1 MGNWPRC
8 APTGTGTA
16 WQFDNP
22 GLENTVARAHN
33 GGVTILGSRVLPR
46 SAALTLTLLWLG
58 AGSAVAGEPDAGR
71 KLYKWVDS
79 QGQPHYGD
87 HVPDEYANQEQHIF
101 NRQGIEVDR
110 VEAQKTPEQAAA
122 DAQRAQAAQDS
133 RNRDRNLLSTYA
145 SVEEIE
151 RLRDQ
156 RVGLLSDQIKVAAQF
171 LDILHGR
178 LDKLRSDAAHFR
190 PYSDNPTAPR
200 MPDAIAEDLARV
212 GSDIRT
218 QEDNLRQKRADQ
230 AQLQTQF
237 DADIARYRELRGI
250 R

>member
-1 MGNWPRC
+1 
-8 APTGTGTA
+8 
-16 WQFDNP
+16 
-22 GLENTVARAHN
+22 
-33 GGVTILGSRVLPR
+33 
-46 SAALTLTLLWLG
+46 
-58 AGSAVAGEPDAGR
+58 
-71 KLYKWVDS
+71 
-79 QGQPHYGD
+79 
-87 HVPDEYANQEQHIF
+87 
-101 NRQGIEVDR
+101 VDR
-110 VEAQKTPEQAAA
+110 IEAQKTPEQAAA
-122 DAQRAQAAQDS
+122 EAQRVQAALDA
-133 RNRDRNLLSTYA
+133 RNRDHNLVSTYA

-156 RVGLLSDQIKVAAQF
+156 RLGLLSDQIKVSIQF

-178 LDKLRSDAAHFR
+178 LEKLRGDASHFK
-190 PYSDNPTAPR
+190 PYSNNPNAPR
-200 MPDAIAEDLARV
+200 MPDAVAEDLARV

>member
-1 MGNWPRC
+1 LHNRI
-8 APTGTGTA
+8 AR
-16 WQFDNP
+16 
-22 GLENTVARAHN
+22 TVA
-33 GGVTILGSRVLPR
+33 VVL
-46 SAALTLTLLWLG
+46 LG
-58 AGSAVAGEPDAGR
+58 AACVHAADTGGDR

-79 QGQPHYGD
+79 AGQVHYGD

-110 VEAQKTPEQAAA
+110 IEAQKTPEQAAA
-122 DAQRAQAAQDS
+122 EAQRVQAALDS
-133 RNRDRNLLSTYA
+133 RNRDHNLLSTYA

-156 RVGLLSDQIKVAAQF
+156 RLGLLSDQIKVSVQF

-178 LDKLRSDAAHFR
+178 LDKLRADASR
-190 PYSDNPTAPR
+190 YKPYSDNANAPR
-200 MPDAIAEDLARV
+200 MPDTVAEDLARV

-230 AQLQTQF
+230 AALQTQF
-237 DADIARYRELRGI
+237 DADIARYKELKGLR
-250 R
+250 

>member
-1 MGNWPRC
+1 MTRG
-8 APTGTGTA
+8 
-16 WQFDNP
+16 
-22 GLENTVARAHN
+22 HN
-33 GGVTILGSRVLPR
+33 GAFATLGNRRLPHRTPLTVL
-46 SAALTLTLLWLG
+46 LLLLAVG
-58 AGSAVAGEPDAGR
+58 AVHAGTEPGR
-71 KLYKWVDS
+71 KLYKWIDS
-79 QGQPHYGD
+79 QGQVHYGD

-110 VEAQKTPEQAAA
+110 VEAAKSPEQAAA
-122 DAQRAQAAQDS
+122 DAQRAQAALDA
-133 RNRDRNLLSTYA
+133 RNRDRNLVSTYA

-156 RVGLLSDQIKVAAQF
+156 RVGLLSDQIKVASQF

-178 LDKLRSDAAHFR
+178 LDKLRTDAARFK
-190 PYSDNPTAPR
+190 PYSDAPNAPR
-200 MPDAIAEDLARV
+200 MPDPVAEDLARV

-230 AQLQTQF
+230 AALQAQF
-237 DADIARYRELRGI
+237 DADIARYRELRSS